1 MLLFGN
7 KKNTPPAPSP
17 APVSPAPAGPVDAD
31 DFFKDMGRKPKRRE
45 VDVNIESPD
54 IVGLREEP
62 LPPPG
67 STIKNINSVST
78 DDLADKS
85 GFDDSFIH
93 GNIKTVNTE
102 VIDVDNAF
110 AMEKQQKE
118 ANALAATVNSQN
130 PDDFFKDLDRKRNRV
145 KADIAVPEVTGL
157 REAPEPPPMIKIRN
171 ITDVD
176 TDGLIDKT
184 TIVEEGL
191 GNISEIDLSAIDT
204 DILGVK

>member
-1 MLLFGN
+1 MLFFGN
-7 KKNTPPAPSP
+7 KKNTPPAPSS
-17 APVSPAPAGPVDAD
+17 APVSPVSSGPVDAD
-31 DFFKDMGRKPKRRE
+31 DFFKDMGRKPRKRE

-130 PDDFFKDLDRKRNRV
+130 PDDFFKDLDRKKNRV

-191 GNISEIDLSAIDT
+191 GNISEIDLSTIDT

>member
-17 APVSPAPAGPVDAD
+17 AAVSPAPAGPVDAD
-31 DFFKDMGRKPKRRE
+31 DFFKDMGRKPKRRD

-118 ANALAATVNSQN
+118 ANALAAMVNSQN